1 MVSTGSTT
9 DIKSNGFSPFRG
21 EIIIDLTNKKN
32 LRGLYFITF
41 YFLSLQTLLY
51 ICIPFITRKN
61 RNIMSSWF
69 QCKVKYDRNG
79 EDGNFT
85 SVNEVYLVDAM
96 SFTEAEKRITEELKP
111 FVSGEFNITDIKRKR
126 IAELFENNEGDIW
139 YLCKVMFIT
148 LDEEKGVEKRTASFM
163 LSQGENLKEALDV
176 LINGMKGTLAQ
187 YEIAS
192 ITETPIMDVL
202 KLQVD

>member
-1 MVSTGSTT
+1 M
-9 DIKSNGFSPFRG
+9 SN
-21 EIIIDLTNKKN
+21 
-32 LRGLYFITF
+32 
-41 YFLSLQTLLY
+41 
-51 ICIPFITRKN
+51 
-61 RNIMSSWF
+61 WF

-111 FVSGEFNITDIKRKR
+111 FVSGEFSVTDIKRKR
-126 IAELFENNEGDIW
+126 IVELFENNEGDIW
-139 YLCKVMFIT
+139 YLCKVMLIT
-148 LDEEKGVEKRTASFM
+148 LDEEKGVEKRTANFM

-176 LINGMKGTLAQ
+176 LINGMKGTLTQ

-202 KLQVD
+202 KLQLD